1 MNPRERGFLLL
12 CSHLGDPDRPV
23 LTPSQLRTLTL
34 RARTMDMP
42 EGDRQL
48 SESDLLA
55 LGYGREMARRI
66 GTLLEEEQ
74 RLDAYLYQGRRMD
87 CVPITRVSEKYPL
100 LLRQRLGL
108 DSPGCL
114 WAKGDLS
121 VLSTPA
127 IALVGSRDLREEN
140 RRFAEKLGYE
150 AAVQGVTLVS
160 GNARGAD
167 RTAQD
172 VCLDAGGRVIS
183 IVADELNRHV
193 PRRNQLL
200 LSEEDFSQPFS
211 AQRALSRNRCIHALG
226 WMVFVA
232 QARLYRGGTWDG
244 TAKNLQFGWSPVAC
258 FRDGSESM
266 RQLSQMGAFL
276 VGLEDLDDLAG
287 LTKGT
292 DRIYDL

>member
-23 LTPSQLRTLTL
+23 LTAPQLRTLTL
-34 RARTMDMP
+34 RARSMDVP
-42 EGDRQL
+42 EDERQL
-48 SESDLLA
+48 SEGDLLA
-55 LGYGREMARRI
+55 LGYGREMSRRI
-66 GTLLEEEQ
+66 VALLEDEQ
-74 RLDAYLYQGRRMD
+74 RLDAYLYRGKCMG
-87 CVPITRVSEKYPL
+87 CVPITRVSEGYPL

-108 DSPGCL
+108 NSPGCL

-121 VLSTPA
+121 VLNTPA
-127 IALVGSRDLREEN
+127 IALVGSRDLQEKN

-172 VCLDAGGRVIS
+172 ACLEAGGRVIS

-193 PRRNQLL
+193 PQRNQLL
-200 LSEEDFSQPFS
+200 LCEEDFSQSFS

-258 FRDGSESM
+258 FRDGSKSTE
-266 RQLSQMGAFL
+266 QLSQMGAFL
-276 VGLEDLDDLAG
+276 VGMEDLGDLTG
-287 LTKGT
+287 LTRGM
-292 DRIYDL
+292 DRIYEL